1 MAARNDFLKKNGEA
15 VRALLADYVVA
26 LQWSIQPANRDQVV
40 DFMAT
45 MLKTPRQNLELFA
58 TGKDHWRN
66 PQGRVELERL
76 QKPID
81 AMLKL
86 GLIKE
91 KLDIA
96 PFIDLSY
103 LPSSRRP

>member
-15 VRALLADYVVA
+15 TRALLADYVAA
-26 LQWSIQPANRDQVV
+26 LQWSIHPANREKVV

-45 MLKTPRQNLELFA
+45 MLKTPRQNVELFA

-66 PQGRVELERL
+66 PQARVELERL

-103 LPSSRRP
+103 LPSR